1 MPLECLSCGQ
11 QFDEAVVRYYSDEM
25 REERLM
31 CPHCQCK
38 DFKKWLTNDHWQLP
52 FVHINV
58 NMLY

>member
-1 MPLECLSCGQ
+1 MLLECLSCGQ

-38 DFKKWLTNDHWQLP
+38 DFKKVADK
-52 FVHINV
+52 
-58 NMLY
+58 

>member
-25 REERLM
+25 RE
-31 CPHCQCK
+31 
-38 DFKKWLTNDHWQLP
+38 DWQLP